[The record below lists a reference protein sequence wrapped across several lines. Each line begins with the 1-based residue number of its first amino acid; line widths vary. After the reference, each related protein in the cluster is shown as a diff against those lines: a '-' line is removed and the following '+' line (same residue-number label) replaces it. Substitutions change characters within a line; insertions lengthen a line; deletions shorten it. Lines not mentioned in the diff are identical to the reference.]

1 MTQRMPPEELNRKLI
16 HLGTGIIAPGY
27 WLAGREITLVV
38 LGILT
43 LLILAAELLRLSNS
57 RAAALY
63 ERYFGNMTRRSE
75 ARHLTGA
82 TYLLAGALL
91 SVALFPPVVT
101 VLVILFMSWGDTVA
115 ALVGLRWGRIRL
127 GRKSL
132 EGSLAC
138 FIVCLLIT
146 LPADLTI
153 STKVAGAAAAT
164 LAELVP
170 WGVLDDNLVI
180 PIFSGGVMLY
190 MMSSGL

>member
-1 MTQRMPPEELNRKLI
+1 MSPRIPPEELYRKLI
-16 HLGTGIIAPGY
+16 HLGTGSIALGY
-27 WLAGREITLVV
+27 WLAGREITLIV
-38 LGILT
+38 LGVLT
-43 LLILAAELLRLSNS
+43 LLILVAELLRLSNS

-63 ERYFGNMTRRSE
+63 GRYLGIMTRPSE
-75 ARHLTGA
+75 AHRLTGA

-91 SVALFPPVVT
+91 AVALFPPVVA
-101 VLVILFMSWGDTVA
+101 VLAILFMTWGDAMA

-146 LPADLTI
+146 LPADLSLT
-153 STKVAGAAAAT
+153 TKLAGATAAT

-180 PIFSGGVMLY
+180 PLISGGVMLFT
-190 MMSSGL
+190 MASGL